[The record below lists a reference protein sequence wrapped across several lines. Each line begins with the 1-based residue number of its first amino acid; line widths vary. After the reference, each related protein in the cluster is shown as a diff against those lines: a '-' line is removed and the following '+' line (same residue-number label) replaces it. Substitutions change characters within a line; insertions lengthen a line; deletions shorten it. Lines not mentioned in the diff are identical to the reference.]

1 MVLPP
6 SSVVVGFLIIF
17 FPWFVLCVWLWGFC
31 YLFVS
36 WFVLFIFF
44 LFSERDRGKILS
56 TTSKSWPGGL
66 LGMT

>member
-36 WFVLFIFF
+36 WFVLFISF

-56 TTSKSWPGGL
+56 TTSKYWPGGL